1 MITRAPF
8 LTWSLLLGEEFR
20 PPLSTEKRSKGLNS
34 SLRGQIKRR
43 GKIGRGL
50 NIHIRKNTI
59 YVGHSYFTAALVVVH
74 HRFSDEGNW
83 AYLNFAYVEIGQVKY
98 CDFSCVPF
106 LELKAGSFKM
116 AKTFYDLTFLR
127 QRILYYERKV
137 RMSQSQQNRQIYMI
151 MVFLLHPWKTKLLA
165 RLCQE
170 DLLTKWDLWG
180 VTNVVMRKNEVIF
193 KSKETLLICRDA
205 AGRHG
210 SGRVG

>member
-59 YVGHSYFTAALVVVH
+59 YVGHSYFTAALEVVVH
-74 HRFSDEGNW
+74 HRISDEGNW

-106 LELKAGSFKM
+106 LELAGSFKM
-116 AKTFYDLTFLR
+116 AKTFYDLTFFKTENFVLWKKSEDVTIPTE
-127 QRILYYERKV
+127 QTNLYDNGISVTSMED
-137 RMSQSQQNRQIYMI
+137 QTAG
-151 MVFLLHPWKTKLLA
+151 KTVPRRPADKM
-165 RLCQE
+165 
-170 DLLTKWDLWG
+170 G
-180 VTNVVMRKNEVIF
+180 FV
-193 KSKETLLICRDA
+193 
-205 AGRHG
+205 G
-210 SGRVG
+210 SY